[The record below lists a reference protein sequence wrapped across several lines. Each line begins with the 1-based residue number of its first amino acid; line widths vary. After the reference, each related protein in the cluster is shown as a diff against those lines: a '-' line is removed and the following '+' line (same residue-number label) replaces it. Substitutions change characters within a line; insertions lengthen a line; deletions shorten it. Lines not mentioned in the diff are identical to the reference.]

1 MSLVGETSTAMRDAE
16 TRWGFSTTAIHGGKI
31 PDANRSVVT
40 PIYQTATFQYD
51 SVDEGARLGAEAG
64 PGYFYTRWANPTT
77 EALEQK
83 MALLEGGEAALAT
96 SSGMAAIATAVVS
109 LVRAGDHIVAPKAV
123 YQATFGLFQSILP
136 SYGVESTLLDDPD
149 VDAYARALRPNTKL
163 LYIETPN
170 NPLLGVIDIAGVVA
184 LARAHGART
193 IADNTFATPYNQT
206 PLRLG
211 VDLVCH
217 SATKYLGGHHDVTAG
232 VIVGSR
238 ALVRQCALTMRT
250 FGGVLDP
257 FAAYLVIRGLVT
269 LALRVERHNA
279 SALALARHLADHP
292 KVARVHYPGLPAHPR
307 HAVAATQMS
316 PGFGGMLS
324 VEVRGDVAA
333 GARCVEALR
342 VAKLAVSLGGVSTLV
357 THPASTTSVNMP
369 REVRLTAG
377 IADGLIRISVGI
389 EDLADLIEDFD
400 RALDR
405 V

>member
-1 MSLVGETSTAMRDAE
+1 MGEQ
-16 TRWGFSTTAIHGGKI
+16 TRWGFSTQAIHGGGI
-31 PDANRSVVT
+31 PDANKSVVT
-40 PIYQTATFQYD
+40 PIYQTATFRYD
-51 SVDEGARLGAEAG
+51 TVEEGARLGAETG
-64 PGYFYTRWANPTT
+64 PGYFYTRWGNPTT
-77 EALEQK
+77 AAFEQK

-96 SSGMAAIATAVVS
+96 SSGMAAISTAVIT
-109 LVRAGDHIVAPKAV
+109 LLRAGDHVVAPKAV
-123 YQATFGLFQSILP
+123 YQATFGLLHSILP
-136 SYGVESTLLDDPD
+136 GYGVEATLLDDPD
-149 VDAYARALRPNTKL
+149 LGAYERALRPSTRL

-170 NPLLGVIDIAGVVA
+170 NPALGVIDIAGVVT

-206 PLRLG
+206 PLALG

-238 ALVRQCALTMRT
+238 ELIRRCVLTMRT

-257 FAAYLVIRGLVT
+257 FAAYLLIRGLAT
-269 LALRVERHNA
+269 LGLRVERHNA
-279 SALALARHLADHP
+279 NALALAQHLAGHP

-307 HAVAATQMS
+307 HAVAVRQMAR
-316 PGFGGMLS
+316 GFGGMLS
-324 VEVRGDVAA
+324 LEVRGDVAA

-357 THPASTTSVNMP
+357 AHPASTTSVNMP
-369 REVRLTAG
+369 REVRLAAG
-377 IADGLIRISVGI
+377 IADGLIRVSVGV
-389 EDLADLIEDFD
+389 EDLQDLLEDFD
-400 RALDR
+400 QALSR

>member
-1 MSLVGETSTAMRDAE
+1 MGASEL
-16 TRWGFSTTAIHGGKI
+16 GFSTRAIHGGKI
-31 PDANRSVVT
+31 PDANKSVAP
-40 PIYQTATFQYD
+40 PIYQTATFRYD
-51 SVDEGARLGAEAG
+51 TVEEGARLGAETG
-64 PGYFYTRWANPTT
+64 PGYFYTRWGNPTT
-77 EALEQK
+77 DLFEQK

-109 LVRAGDHIVAPKAV
+109 LLRSGDHVVAPKAV
-123 YQATFGLFQSILP
+123 YQATFGLFDSVLP
-136 SYGVESTLLDDPD
+136 AYGVEATFLDDPD
-149 VDAYARALRPNTKL
+149 VGAYERALRPNTRL

-184 LARAHGART
+184 LARARGART
-193 IADNTFATPYNQT
+193 VADNTFATPYNQS
-206 PLRLG
+206 PLALG

-238 ALVRQCALTMRT
+238 DLIRGCVKTMRV

-257 FAAYLVIRGLVT
+257 FAAFLLVRGLMT
-269 LALRVERHNA
+269 LALRMERHNA
-279 SALALARHLADHP
+279 NALALARRLAEHP
-292 KVARVHYPGLPAHPR
+292 KVARVHYPGLPGHPR
-307 HAVAATQMS
+307 HAVAARQMTR
-316 PGFGGMLS
+316 GFGGMLS
-324 VEVRGDVAA
+324 LEVRGDVAA

-369 REVRLTAG
+369 REVRLAAG
-377 IADGLIRISVGI
+377 IADGLIRVSVGV
-389 EDLADLIEDFD
+389 EDLADLVADVD
-400 RALDR
+400 QALDR